1 MTAARGRWGWLRQDS
16 HGVLFHGRG
25 DCGHDAAVATNEA
38 AVEVWL
44 AARKAQ
50 GSEPSP
56 DRVRR
61 VRGKLSDP
69 RSFLVVLDRADATVG
84 MALAE
89 PYRSADG
96 FGQVE
101 DGHGHISM
109 LFVDPGEQGAGI
121 GTELLQRIIDE
132 APFSSLSLWTQDSR
146 TPAET
151 LRRLGFRATS
161 DRRTTAAGAR
171 SQRWER
177 VEARRLRAGQDSRS
191 GSAAT

>member
-1 MTAARGRWGWLRQDS
+1 MPRAVG
-16 HGVLFHGRG
+16 
-25 DCGHDAAVATNEA
+25 GHDAPVTTNDA

-44 AARKAQ
+44 AARAAQ
-50 GSEPSP
+50 GADPSP

-69 RSFLVVLDRADATVG
+69 RTFLVVLDRDDATVG
-84 MALAE
+84 MAVAE

-101 DGHGHISM
+101 PGHGHVSM
-109 LFVDPGEQGAGI
+109 VFVRPEEQGAGV
-121 GTELLQRIIDE
+121 GTELLKRLIDE
-132 APFSSLSLWTQDSR
+132 APWTALSLWTQGTA

-161 DRRTTAAGAR
+161 DRRATTSGQRA
-171 SQRWER
+171 QRWER
-177 VEARRLRAGQDSRS
+177 GER
-191 GSAAT
+191 